1 MDGNIVGEEFD
12 EFVVDQIKIRQSNQ
26 YGGYGTSLRTN
37 DQLQYLN
44 NRNAWVKLASSVDV
58 LEGNI
63 VTPLT
68 GSTPPSGGS
77 GGGNSGGGFPG
88 GSSPLPGT
96 PGFPGNTG
104 TRFPQSPSG
113 AVPGL
118 TGVQSTNYKSEKLRQ
133 IGIKDPEKYSGSK
146 LAEKA
151 ILFNSIS
158 SFNSINTS
166 YSSFRA
172 GVTNVN
178 DLWSDNFAYG
188 IGGTDYGIQPP
199 PGITGATVD
208 SINRG
213 SIRKANVTLKAHN
226 KFQFDI
232 IELLYLRL
240 GFTMML
246 EWGWDKYLDNE
257 TGDLLQVGNT
267 IIEEKWFTSKGIS
280 QIEMLRYI
288 QDKRREYDGNY
299 DGFFGKV
306 SNFTWNFNPDGT
318 YDITIDLITVGDVIE
333 SIKVNTFAKA
343 QTVGSGVTEEEVIL
357 KTDST
362 LKDTNILKAAT
373 LNSVGRYLYQKIEEI
388 NNSGIVLTTIT
399 TATSTNVTTYTAGTS
414 TTTNGMRVLKDPI
427 DESYPYAMIT
437 PFPNS
442 SVGNQYYVKLG
453 EFLARLETLIIP
465 QIQNGS
471 NPSQSQITIAN
482 ALDENIISY
491 FPNQVSLDP
500 KVCIFRPFLNMYGD
514 ITGVNYP
521 AGLSQLDQY
530 VGYTKSFEP
539 FGLLMNLYINFD
551 FISKLLLANGGPDQ
565 ELSLFKFMQDLCS
578 GINSALGGVN
588 KLEPII
594 KDDYVVTIIDQT
606 FFLEKPVTVELEIYG
621 YNPSKLDSNGKPT
634 PVSNFVKDI
643 KFVSKITPQ
652 LASMVS
658 IGATAAGSNTS
669 EIDGTAF
676 SKWSEGLVDRFT
688 EKILEP
694 EGLSKLNTP
703 STVDEA
709 TLRKE
714 YDSFPDAINARERT
728 LMRIFETGR
737 WARLKKS
744 GALYLKRINNP
755 YYSQIDGHV
764 MDFDKFFSSAI
775 DEINKKRSKGEY
787 LPGDILNLANQNYA
801 VWLVSAFGGTVN
813 DIKIAYPIAANTLQV
828 IPFSVPNI
836 LILTP
841 KYLEYNDTFSQQG
854 IGVYQ
859 NYLNTLNNSR
869 YTTTNIP
876 SSEVGFIPLSFEL
889 ILDGISGI
897 KIYQK
902 LNINNTFLPTN
913 YPISLN
919 FIITKVN
926 HNISNN
932 NWETS
937 LSTISI
943 PKTEPY
949 KFSTTPIPNNTGN
962 TGGGTG
968 NVSNNITGT
977 LTAQPGQSGKLEPL
991 KSVAAKYESGGK
1003 GYGASNTGTAQGCQF
1018 SNLTNV
1024 ENMEFGELKRRM
1036 QLPSSPCD
1044 RNRVFA
1050 AGKYQIIPLTLFG
1063 GGNLTGGLWK
1073 QLGLTDKDKF
1083 TPDIQ
1088 EKMFL
1093 QMILNRTA
1101 LGNYLTAKN
1110 QGTSAQLSDAVQQL
1124 SQLFASMPTIK
1135 DEKGN
1140 IVGNVELG
1148 TGNAPYYL
1156 GALNNKPKAV
1166 SVRQMSKILIQTRIN
1181 YSGAVPSYIPPY
1193 YTSPV

>member
-12 EFVVDQIKIRQSNQ
+12 EFVVDQIKKRQSNQ
-26 YGGYGTSLRTN
+26 YSGYGTSLRTD
-37 DQLQYLN
+37 DQLKYLT

-58 LEGNI
+58 LPDTNAPI
-63 VTPLT
+63 PTNT
-68 GSTPPSGGS
+68 IST
-77 GGGNSGGGFPG
+77 
-88 GSSPLPGT
+88 SSTSVYQKPVLAALQQ
-96 PGFPGNTG
+96 
-104 TRFPQSPSG
+104 PQSTRLVELGTSK
-113 AVPGL
+113 L
-118 TGVQSTNYKSEKLRQ
+118 EK
-133 IGIKDPEKYSGSK
+133 IGIKDTSNYLGTK

-166 YSSFRA
+166 YSSSRA

-178 DLWSDNFAYG
+178 DLWSNSFAYG
-188 IGGTDYGIQPP
+188 IGGTDFGIQPP

-213 SIRKANVTLKAHN
+213 SIRKATVTLKAHN

-257 TGDLLQVGNT
+257 TGNLLQVGNT
-267 IIEEKWFTSKGIS
+267 IIEEKWFTSTGIS
-280 QIEMLRYI
+280 QLEMLGHI
-288 QDKRREYDGNY
+288 QDKRKEYDGNY

-318 YDITIDLITVGDVIE
+318 YDISIDLITIGDVIE

-343 QTVGSGVTEEEVIL
+343 QTVGGGVTGEEVIL
-357 KTDST
+357 QIDST
-362 LKDTNILKAAT
+362 LKDTNVLKAAT

-442 SVGNQYYVKLG
+442 SIGNQYYVKLG

-500 KVCIFRPFLNMYGD
+500 KVCVFRPFLNIYGD

-565 ELSLFKFMQDLCS
+565 ELSLFKFMQDLCN

-594 KDDYVVTIIDQT
+594 KDDYIVTIIDQT
-606 FFLEKPVTVELEIYG
+606 FFLEKPVTVELEVYG
-621 YNPSKLDSNGKPT
+621 YNPSNLDSNGIPS

-652 LASMVS
+652 LASMIS

-694 EGLSKLNTP
+694 DGLSKLNTP
-703 STVDEA
+703 SIIDE
-709 TLRKE
+709 TKLRNE
-714 YDSFPDAINARERT
+714 YNSFPDAINARERT

-787 LPGDILNLANQNYA
+787 LPGDLLSLTNQNYA

-813 DIKIAYPIAANTLQV
+813 DIKIAYPIAANTVQV
-828 IPFSVPNI
+828 LPFTVPGPS
-836 LILTP
+836 LLSP
-841 KYLEYNDTFSQQG
+841 RYLEYNDTFSQQG

-869 YTTTNIP
+869 YTTTNVP
-876 SSEVGFIPLSFEL
+876 SSEIGFIPLSFEL

-902 LNINNTFLPTN
+902 LNINNTFLPSN
-913 YPISLN
+913 YPNSLN

-932 NWETS
+932 NWDTS

-949 KFSTTPIPNNTGN
+949 KFSTSPISSGNISGGSGNGGN
-962 TGGGTG
+962 TRNTNDQSGIITSYPEIPLLDPPPPTDLLPYAEAVRILKSITSLSLAKAVFAIMVAEASKQGEAFKSAGGYNYAGVQTDAG
-968 NVSNNITGT
+968 RWGPSADKYITGRFRR
-977 LTAQPGQSGKLEPL
+977 PD
-991 KSVAAKYESGGK
+991 AK
-1003 GYGASNTGTAQGCQF
+1003 
-1018 SNLTNV
+1018 
-1024 ENMEFGELKRRM
+1024 
-1036 QLPSSPCD
+1036 
-1044 RNRVFA
+1044 RVR
-1050 AGKYQIIPLTLFG
+1050 
-1063 GGNLTGGLWK
+1063 
-1073 QLGLTDKDKF
+1073 
-1083 TPDIQ
+1083 
-1088 EKMFL
+1088 E
-1093 QMILNRTA
+1093 
-1101 LGNYLTAKN
+1101 
-1110 QGTSAQLSDAVQQL
+1110 
-1124 SQLFASMPTIK
+1124 FASFNSNQDFLGFMVSRVGAKGFDGEDGDKWTSSYICKWWWPAKCSVYVK
-1135 DEKGN
+1135 DTVN
-1140 IVGNVELG
+1140 
-1148 TGNAPYYL
+1148 Y
-1156 GALNNKPKAV
+1156 NNKLAIYKTAI
-1166 SVRQMSKILIQTRIN
+1166 KIFN
-1181 YSGAVPSYIPPY
+1181 KY
-1193 YTSPV
+1193 